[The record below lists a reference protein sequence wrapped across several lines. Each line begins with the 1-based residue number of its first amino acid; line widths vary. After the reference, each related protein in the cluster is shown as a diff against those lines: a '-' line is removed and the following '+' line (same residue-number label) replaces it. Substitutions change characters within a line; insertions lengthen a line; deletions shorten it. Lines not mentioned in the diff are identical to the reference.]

1 MPTDDPPNPSPSDE
15 DAPPKALL
23 ALDGGGMRG
32 AFTLGVLGVLE
43 SRLGQATGREQDFVL
58 ADYFDF
64 IGGTSTGAIIASG
77 LALGWRVDEL
87 KQKYR
92 RLGEVVFRKRWFA
105 PSRAWS
111 KYPGAP
117 LQEQLRQ
124 QFGARAFGDP
134 ELRSTLMI
142 VMHNRTTDSPWP
154 LCNHPRMRYN
164 AGDAPTRRNLEV
176 RLSDLLSASTAA
188 PAFFPAVHLDLGG
201 GDREFV
207 DGGVTAH
214 NNPALQMF
222 LTATLPVYRIRWQ
235 TGRENLLIVSIGTG
249 FSPARLTNLSRLRRH
264 IIYVAT
270 NTPSGLMFAAANH
283 NDVMCRVLGHT
294 HYGLRLDSE
303 LGVLVEGGLPDK
315 LFGYAR
321 YNIEMSADG
330 LAEYDVRVPP
340 ADLLKLDAVTHVET
354 LMDLGERYASRVL
367 DPQYLIEFRRLGPGV
382 VPRGRVAG

>member
-1 MPTDDPPNPSPSDE
+1 MPTQDPPNPSPSDE
-15 DAPPKALL
+15 NASPKALL

-43 SRLGQATGREQDFVL
+43 SRLSQATGREQDFVL

-77 LALGWRVDEL
+77 LALGWRVEEL

-92 RLGEVVFRKRWFA
+92 RLGEVVFRKRWFVPA
-105 PSRAWS
+105 RAWS
-111 KYPGAP
+111 KYPGDP
-117 LQEQLRQ
+117 LRAELNRE
-124 QFGARAFGDP
+124 FGTARFGDP
-134 ELRSTLMI
+134 DLQCTLMI

-154 LCNHPRMRYN
+154 LCNHPRMLYN
-164 AGDAPTRRNLEV
+164 SGDRPTRRNLEL

-188 PAFFPAVHLDLGG
+188 PAFFPPVHLDLGS

-222 LTATLPVYRIRWQ
+222 LTATLPVYRIEWP
-235 TGRENLLIVSIGTG
+235 TGPDQLLIVSIGTG
-249 FSPARLTNLSRLRRH
+249 FSPARLTNLNRLRRH

-270 NTPSGLMFAAANH
+270 NTPSGLMFAASNH

-294 HYGLRLDSE
+294 HFGLPLDSE
-303 LGVLVEGGLPDK
+303 LGPLVQGGLPDK
-315 LFGYAR
+315 LFAYAR
-321 YNIEMSADG
+321 YNIEMSKER
-330 LAEYDVRVPP
+330 LAEYQVTVPP
-340 ADLLKLDAVTHVET
+340 AELLKLDAVAHVDT
-354 LMDLGERYASRVL
+354 LMDLGERYATRVL
-367 DPQYLIEFRRLGPGV
+367 DPQYLIDFRRLGPGV
-382 VPRGRVAG
+382 VPRSRVAG

>member
-1 MPTDDPPNPSPSDE
+1 MPADDPTNPSRSAE

-43 SRLGQATGREQDFVL
+43 SSLARATGRERDFVL

-77 LALGWRVDEL
+77 LALGWSVDEL
-87 KQKYR
+87 KEKYR
-92 RLGEVVFRKRWFA
+92 LLGEVVFHKRWFA
-105 PSRAWS
+105 PARAWS
-111 KYPGAP
+111 KYPGGP

-124 QFGARAFGDP
+124 QFGAQTFGDP
-134 ELRSTLMI
+134 AMRATLMI

-164 AGDAPTRRNLEV
+164 AGDRPTRRNLEV
-176 RLSDLLSASTAA
+176 PLSDLLSASTAA
-188 PAFFPAVHLDLGG
+188 PAFFPPVHLDLGA

-222 LTATLPVYRIRWQ
+222 LTATLPVYRIQWA

-294 HYGLRLDSE
+294 HFGLRLDSE

-321 YNIEMSADG
+321 YNIEMSPDV
-330 LAEYDVRVPP
+330 LAEYGVTVPP
-340 ADLLKLDAVTHVET
+340 AELIRLDAVTHVET
-354 LMDLGERYASRVL
+354 LIDLGERYATDVL
-367 DPQYLIEFRRLGPGV
+367 DPQYLIDFRRLGPGV
-382 VPRGRVAG
+382 VPRG